1 MQDEDQPMKLEDV
14 DPRWK
19 KRFTDEELIKLLKKM
34 ERKRSNAK
42 RRSLSFTLGINDWL
56 MLGEKLLVKG
66 KQYCDY
72 TGLPLSN
79 KTTEF
84 GGDNPWFPTV
94 ERIDDKV
101 GYCSGNLC
109 VCCERANALKDS
121 LCDKGVPSH
130 LISKDDR
137 KVVQALMRNFSEARM
152 EELKQAYV
160 FSEEKAFGKA
170 MPCKEKAIPVAV
182 KDDDAPEAEEKP
194 SAKLVDSIKQAK
206 TIEEYREVQNKSI
219 DAMNKASE
227 EGSTTTVPSVEP
239 SPATITASVVL
250 EEKAKVFCALPEDV
264 NIAEVYAGYARAFA
278 NLGVNVSITYAQFKA
293 KYARKYCA
301 LTGEPLPEG
310 RKPVLLV
317 DHDKGFSAQN
327 MLIVHPRIEA
337 AVTKLMVDLHM
348 DLRQIAQMF
357 KPLAK

>member
-1 MQDEDQPMKLEDV
+1 MRPEDV
-14 DPRWK
+14 DKRWYD
-19 KRFTDEELIKLLKKM
+19 RFTPEEIVKLLKKM
-34 ERKRSNAK
+34 ERKRQNAK
-42 RRSLSFTLGINDWL
+42 RRGIEFTLTVDDWL

-66 KQYCDY
+66 RQYCDY

-109 VCCERANALKDS
+109 ICCERANLFKDS
-121 LCDKGVPSH
+121 LADKAVPQH
-130 LISKDDR
+130 IISKDDR

-170 MPCKEKAIPVAV
+170 MPCKVEAV
-182 KDDDAPEAEEKP
+182 PEPEEKP
-194 SAKLVDSIKQAK
+194 SAKLIDNLKQAK
-206 TIEEYREVQNKSI
+206 TIEEYREIKNKSI
-219 DAMNKASE
+219 EAMNKAIE
-227 EGSTTTVPSVEP
+227 EGKTTTVPSVEP
-239 SPATITASVVL
+239 YPAAITASVVL
-250 EEKAKVFCALPEDV
+250 EEKAKAFCALPEDV

-317 DHDKGFSAQN
+317 DHNKGFSAQN

>member
-1 MQDEDQPMKLEDV
+1 MRPEDV
-14 DPRWK
+14 DKRWYD
-19 KRFTDEELIKLLKKM
+19 RFTPEEIVKLLKKM
-34 ERKRSNAK
+34 ERKRQNAK
-42 RRSLSFTLGINDWL
+42 RRGIEFTLTVNDWL

-66 KQYCDY
+66 RQYCDY

-109 VCCERANALKDS
+109 ICCERANLFKDS
-121 LCDKGVPSH
+121 LADKAVPQH
-130 LISKDDR
+130 IISKDDR

-170 MPCKEKAIPVAV
+170 MPCKAEAV
-182 KDDDAPEAEEKP
+182 PQPEEKP
-194 SAKLVDSIKQAK
+194 SAKLIDNLKQAK
-206 TIEEYREVQNKSI
+206 TVEEYREIQNKSI
-219 DAMNKASE
+219 EAMNKAIE
-227 EGSTTTVPSVEP
+227 EGKTTTVPSVEP
-239 SPATITASVVL
+239 SPTAITASVVL

-301 LTGEPLPEG
+301 LTGEPIPEG

>member
-1 MQDEDQPMKLEDV
+1 MKIEDIDS
-14 DPRWK
+14 RWF
-19 KRFTDEELIKLLKKM
+19 KRFTKEEVEKLLRKFDRKKA
-34 ERKRSNAK
+34 NAK
-42 RRSLSFTLGINDWL
+42 RRGIEFTLTVNDWL

-66 KQYCDY
+66 RQYCDY

-109 VCCERANALKDS
+109 ICCERANLFKDS
-121 LCDKGVPSH
+121 LADKAVPQH
-130 LISKDDR
+130 IISKDDR

-170 MPCKEKAIPVAV
+170 MPCKAEAV
-182 KDDDAPEAEEKP
+182 PEPEEKP
-194 SAKLVDSIKQAK
+194 SAKLVDDLKQAK
-206 TIEEYREVQNKSI
+206 TIEEYREIQNKSI
-219 DAMNKASE
+219 EAMNKAIE
-227 EGSTTTVPSVEP
+227 EGKTTTVPSVEP
-239 SPATITASVVL
+239 SPTAITASVVL

-264 NIAEVYAGYARAFA
+264 NIAEIYAGYARAFA

>member
-1 MQDEDQPMKLEDV
+1 MRIEDV

-19 KRFTDEELIKLLKKM
+19 ERFTEEEIVKLLKKM
-34 ERKRSNAK
+34 ERKRQNAK
-42 RRSLSFTLGINDWL
+42 RRGIEFTLNVNDWL

-66 KQYCDY
+66 RQYCDY

-109 VCCERANALKDS
+109 ICCERANLFKDS
-121 LCDKGVPSH
+121 LADKAVPQH
-130 LISKDDR
+130 IISKDDR

-170 MPCKEKAIPVAV
+170 MPCKEKAVPVAV
-182 KDDDAPEAEEKP
+182 KDEAALEAKPAVAEKVADAPQVEEDSKQAGPEKAITAAVVIEEK
-194 SAKLVDSIKQAK
+194 
-206 TIEEYREVQNKSI
+206 E
-219 DAMNKASE
+219 
-227 EGSTTTVPSVEP
+227 
-239 SPATITASVVL
+239 
-250 EEKAKVFCALPEDV
+250 KVFCALPEDV

>member
-1 MQDEDQPMKLEDV
+1 MRPEDV
-14 DPRWK
+14 DKRWYD
-19 KRFTDEELIKLLKKM
+19 RFTPEEIVKLLKKM
-34 ERKRSNAK
+34 ERKRQNAK
-42 RRSLSFTLGINDWL
+42 RRGIEFTLTVNDWL

-66 KQYCDY
+66 RQYCDY

-109 VCCERANALKDS
+109 VCCERANLFKDS
-121 LCDKGVPSH
+121 LADKAVPQH
-130 LISKDDR
+130 IISKDDR

-170 MPCKEKAIPVAV
+170 MPCKAKAV
-182 KDDDAPEAEEKP
+182 PEPEEKP
-194 SAKLVDSIKQAK
+194 SAKLIDNLKQAK
-206 TIEEYREVQNKSI
+206 TIEECREIQNKSI
-219 DAMNKASE
+219 EAMNKAIE
-227 EGSTTTVPSVEP
+227 EGKTTTVPSVEP
-239 SPATITASVVL
+239 SPTAITASVVL

>member
-1 MQDEDQPMKLEDV
+1 MRIEDV

-19 KRFTDEELIKLLKKM
+19 ERFTEEEIVKLLKKM
-34 ERKRSNAK
+34 ERKRQNAK
-42 RRSLSFTLGINDWL
+42 RRGIEFTLTVNDWL

-66 KQYCDY
+66 RQYCDY

-109 VCCERANALKDS
+109 ICCERANLFKDS
-121 LCDKGVPSH
+121 LADKAVPQH
-130 LISKDDR
+130 IISKDDR

-152 EELKQAYV
+152 EELKHAYV

-170 MPCKEKAIPVAV
+170 MPCKEKAVPVAV
-182 KDDDAPEAEEKP
+182 KDEAAPEAKPAECAEKVADAPQVEAEDSKQAGPEKAITAAVVIEEK
-194 SAKLVDSIKQAK
+194 
-206 TIEEYREVQNKSI
+206 E
-219 DAMNKASE
+219 
-227 EGSTTTVPSVEP
+227 
-239 SPATITASVVL
+239 
-250 EEKAKVFCALPEDV
+250 KVFCALPEDV

>member
-1 MQDEDQPMKLEDV
+1 MKLEDV
-14 DPRWK
+14 DPRWR

-34 ERKRSNAK
+34 ERKRQNA
-42 RRSLSFTLGINDWL
+42 RRRNIEFTLTVNDWL

-66 KQYCDY
+66 KQCCDY

-94 ERIDDKV
+94 ERINDKV

-170 MPCKEKAIPVAV
+170 MPCKAKAV
-182 KDDDAPEAEEKP
+182 PEPEEKP
-194 SAKLVDSIKQAK
+194 SAKLIDNLKQAK
-206 TIEEYREVQNKSI
+206 TVEEYREIQNKSI
-219 DAMNKASE
+219 EAMNKAIE
-227 EGSTTTVPSVEP
+227 EGKTTTVPSVEP
-239 SPATITASVVL
+239 SPTAVTASVVL

>member
-1 MQDEDQPMKLEDV
+1 MRIEDV

-19 KRFTDEELIKLLKKM
+19 ERFTEEEIVKLLKKM
-34 ERKRSNAK
+34 ERKRQNAK
-42 RRSLSFTLGINDWL
+42 RRGIEFTLNVNDWL

-66 KQYCDY
+66 RQYCDY

-109 VCCERANALKDS
+109 ICCERANLFKDS
-121 LCDKGVPSH
+121 LADKAVPQH
-130 LISKDDR
+130 IISKDDR

-170 MPCKEKAIPVAV
+170 MPCKDKTTPVAVEDDAAPEVKPVECAEKVADDPRVEAENSKEAEPEKAITAAV
-182 KDDDAPEAEEKP
+182 
-194 SAKLVDSIKQAK
+194 VI
-206 TIEEYREVQNKSI
+206 
-219 DAMNKASE
+219 
-227 EGSTTTVPSVEP
+227 
-239 SPATITASVVL
+239 

-264 NIAEVYAGYARAFA
+264 NIAEIYAGYARAFA

>member
-1 MQDEDQPMKLEDV
+1 MRPEDV
-14 DPRWK
+14 DKRWYD
-19 KRFTDEELIKLLKKM
+19 RFTPEEIVKLLKKM
-34 ERKRSNAK
+34 ERKRQNAK
-42 RRSLSFTLGINDWL
+42 RRGIEFTLTVNDWL

-66 KQYCDY
+66 RQYCDY

-109 VCCERANALKDS
+109 ICCERANLFKDS
-121 LCDKGVPSH
+121 LADKAVPQH
-130 LISKDDR
+130 IISKDDR

-170 MPCKEKAIPVAV
+170 MPCKAEAV
-182 KDDDAPEAEEKP
+182 PEPEEKP
-194 SAKLVDSIKQAK
+194 SAKLIDNLKQAK
-206 TIEEYREVQNKSI
+206 TVEEYREIQNKSI
-219 DAMNKASE
+219 EAMNKAIE
-227 EGSTTTVPSVEP
+227 EGKTTTVPSVEP
-239 SPATITASVVL
+239 SPTAITASVVL
-250 EEKAKVFCALPEDV
+250 EEKAKIFCALPEDV

-327 MLIVHPRIEA
+327 MLIVHPRIES

>member
-1 MQDEDQPMKLEDV
+1 MRPEDV
-14 DPRWK
+14 DKRWYD
-19 KRFTDEELIKLLKKM
+19 RFTPEEIVKLLKKM
-34 ERKRSNAK
+34 ERKRQNAK
-42 RRSLSFTLGINDWL
+42 RRGIEFTLTVNDWL

-66 KQYCDY
+66 RQYCDY

-109 VCCERANALKDS
+109 ICCERANLFKDS
-121 LCDKGVPSH
+121 LADKAVPQH
-130 LISKDDR
+130 IISKDDR

-170 MPCKEKAIPVAV
+170 MPCKAEAV
-182 KDDDAPEAEEKP
+182 PQPEEKP
-194 SAKLVDSIKQAK
+194 SAKLIDNLKQAK
-206 TIEEYREVQNKSI
+206 TVEEYREIQNKSI
-219 DAMNKASE
+219 EAMNKAIE
-227 EGSTTTVPSVEP
+227 EGKTTTVPSVKP
-239 SPATITASVVL
+239 SPTAITASVVL

>member
-1 MQDEDQPMKLEDV
+1 MRIEDV

-19 KRFTDEELIKLLKKM
+19 ERFTEEEIVKLLKKM
-34 ERKRSNAK
+34 ERKRQNAK
-42 RRSLSFTLGINDWL
+42 RRGIEFTLTVNDWL

-109 VCCERANALKDS
+109 ICCERANLFKDS
-121 LCDKGVPSH
+121 LADKAVPQH
-130 LISKDDR
+130 IISKDDR

-170 MPCKEKAIPVAV
+170 MPCKAKVAPVVAENNAV
-182 KDDDAPEAEEKP
+182 PEEKP
-194 SAKLVDSIKQAK
+194 AEQTEVVVAPQA
-206 TIEEYREVQNKSI
+206 ENNQPEPESG
-219 DAMNKASE
+219 KA
-227 EGSTTTVPSVEP
+227 V
-239 SPATITASVVL
+239 TAAVVL

-264 NIAEVYAGYARAFA
+264 NIAEIYAGYARAFA

>member
-1 MQDEDQPMKLEDV
+1 MRLEDV

-19 KRFTDEELIKLLKKM
+19 ERFTEEEIVKLLKKM
-34 ERKRSNAK
+34 ERKRQNAK
-42 RRSLSFTLGINDWL
+42 RRGIEFTLTVNDWL

-66 KQYCDY
+66 RQYCDY

-109 VCCERANALKDS
+109 ICCERANLFKDS
-121 LCDKGVPSH
+121 LADKAVPQH
-130 LISKDDR
+130 IISKDDR

-152 EELKQAYV
+152 EELKHAYV

-170 MPCKEKAIPVAV
+170 MPCKEKATPVAM
-182 KDDDAPEAEEKP
+182 KDDAAPEAKPAECAEKV
-194 SAKLVDSIKQAK
+194 A
-206 TIEEYREVQNKSI
+206 
-219 DAMNKASE
+219 DAPQVEAENSKEAEPEKA
-227 EGSTTTVPSVEP
+227 
-239 SPATITASVVL
+239 ITAAVVI

-264 NIAEVYAGYARAFA
+264 NIAEIYAGYARAFA

-317 DHDKGFSAQN
+317 DHDKGFSSQN

>member
-1 MQDEDQPMKLEDV
+1 MKIEDIDS
-14 DPRWK
+14 RWFE
-19 KRFTDEELIKLLKKM
+19 RFTKEEVEKLLRKFDRKKA
-34 ERKRSNAK
+34 NA
-42 RRSLSFTLGINDWL
+42 RRRGIEFTLTVNDWL

-66 KQYCDY
+66 RQYCDY

-109 VCCERANALKDS
+109 ICCERANLFKDS
-121 LCDKGVPSH
+121 LADKAVPQH
-130 LISKDDR
+130 IISKDDR

-170 MPCKEKAIPVAV
+170 MPCNAKAV
-182 KDDDAPEAEEKP
+182 PEHEEKP
-194 SAKLVDSIKQAK
+194 SAKLIDNLKQAK
-206 TIEEYREVQNKSI
+206 TVEEYREIQNKSI
-219 DAMNKASE
+219 EAMNKAIE
-227 EGSTTTVPSVEP
+227 EGKTTTVPSVEP
-239 SPATITASVVL
+239 SPTAITASVVL

>member
-1 MQDEDQPMKLEDV
+1 MKPEDV
-14 DPRWK
+14 DKRWYD
-19 KRFTDEELIKLLKKM
+19 RFTPEEIVKLLKKM
-34 ERKRSNAK
+34 ERKRQNAK
-42 RRSLSFTLGINDWL
+42 RRGIEFTLTVNDWL

-66 KQYCDY
+66 RQYCDY

-109 VCCERANALKDS
+109 ICCERANLFKDS
-121 LCDKGVPSH
+121 LADKAVPQH
-130 LISKDDR
+130 IISKDDR

-170 MPCKEKAIPVAV
+170 MPCKAEAV
-182 KDDDAPEAEEKP
+182 PEPEEKP
-194 SAKLVDSIKQAK
+194 SAKLIDSIKQAK

-219 DAMNKASE
+219 EAMNKAIE
-227 EGSTTTVPSVEP
+227 EGKTTTVPSVEP
-239 SPATITASVVL
+239 SPMAITASVVL

-327 MLIVHPRIEA
+327 ILIVHPRIEA

>member
-1 MQDEDQPMKLEDV
+1 MKLEDV

-170 MPCKEKAIPVAV
+170 MPCKAEAV
-182 KDDDAPEAEEKP
+182 PEPEEKP
-194 SAKLVDSIKQAK
+194 SAKLIDNLKQAK
-206 TIEEYREVQNKSI
+206 TIEEYREVQNKAI
-219 DAMNKASE
+219 EAMNKAID
-227 EGSTTTVPSVEP
+227 EGNTTVVPSVEP

-264 NIAEVYAGYARAFA
+264 NIAEIYAGYARAFA

-317 DHDKGFSAQN
+317 EHDKGFSAQN

>member
-1 MQDEDQPMKLEDV
+1 MRPEDV
-14 DPRWK
+14 DKRWYD
-19 KRFTDEELIKLLKKM
+19 RFTPEEIVKLLKKM
-34 ERKRSNAK
+34 ERKRQNAK
-42 RRSLSFTLGINDWL
+42 RRGIEFTLTVNDWL

-66 KQYCDY
+66 RQYCDY

-109 VCCERANALKDS
+109 ICCERANLFKDS
-121 LCDKGVPSH
+121 LADKAVPQH
-130 LISKDDR
+130 IISKDDR

-170 MPCKEKAIPVAV
+170 MPCKAEAV
-182 KDDDAPEAEEKP
+182 PNPEEKP
-194 SAKLVDSIKQAK
+194 SAKLIDNLKQAK
-206 TIEEYREVQNKSI
+206 TVEEYCEIQNKSI
-219 DAMNKASE
+219 EAMNKAIE
-227 EGSTTTVPSVEP
+227 EGKTTTVPSVEP
-239 SPATITASVVL
+239 SPTAITASVVL

>member
-1 MQDEDQPMKLEDV
+1 MRPEDV
-14 DPRWK
+14 DKRWYD
-19 KRFTDEELIKLLKKM
+19 RFTPEEIVKLLKKM
-34 ERKRSNAK
+34 ERKRQNAK
-42 RRSLSFTLGINDWL
+42 RRGIEFTLTVNDWL

-66 KQYCDY
+66 RQYCDY

-109 VCCERANALKDS
+109 ICCERANLFKDS
-121 LCDKGVPSH
+121 LADKAVPQH
-130 LISKDDR
+130 IISKDDR

-170 MPCKEKAIPVAV
+170 MPCKAEAV
-182 KDDDAPEAEEKP
+182 PQPEEKP
-194 SAKLVDSIKQAK
+194 SAKLIDNLKQAK
-206 TIEEYREVQNKSI
+206 TVEEYREIQNKSI
-219 DAMNKASE
+219 EAMNKAIE
-227 EGSTTTVPSVEP
+227 EGKTTTVPSVEP
-239 SPATITASVVL
+239 SPTAITASVVL

>member
-1 MQDEDQPMKLEDV
+1 MKPEDV
-14 DPRWK
+14 DKRWYD
-19 KRFTDEELIKLLKKM
+19 RFTPEEIIKLLKKM
-34 ERKRSNAK
+34 ERKRQNAK
-42 RRSLSFTLGINDWL
+42 RRGIEFTLTVNDWL

-66 KQYCDY
+66 RQYCDY

-109 VCCERANALKDS
+109 ICCERANLFKDS
-121 LCDKGVPSH
+121 LADKAVPQH
-130 LISKDDR
+130 IISKDDR
-137 KVVQALMRNFSEARM
+137 RVVQALMRNFSEARM

-170 MPCKEKAIPVAV
+170 MPCKAEAV
-182 KDDDAPEAEEKP
+182 PEPEEKP
-194 SAKLVDSIKQAK
+194 SAKLVDDLKQAK
-206 TIEEYREVQNKSI
+206 TIEEYREIQNKSI
-219 DAMNKASE
+219 EAMNKAIE
-227 EGSTTTVPSVEP
+227 EGKTTTVPSVEP
-239 SPATITASVVL
+239 SPMAITASVVL

-327 MLIVHPRIEA
+327 ILIVHPRIEA

>member
-1 MQDEDQPMKLEDV
+1 MKLEDV
-14 DPRWK
+14 DPRWR

-42 RRSLSFTLGINDWL
+42 RRSLSFTLDVNDWL

-170 MPCKEKAIPVAV
+170 MPCKEKAVPVAV
-182 KDDDAPEAEEKP
+182 KDEAAPGAKPAECAEKVVDDPQVEAENSKEAEPEK
-194 SAKLVDSIKQAK
+194 A
-206 TIEEYREVQNKSI
+206 
-219 DAMNKASE
+219 
-227 EGSTTTVPSVEP
+227 
-239 SPATITASVVL
+239 ITAAVVI

-264 NIAEVYAGYARAFA
+264 NIAEIYVGYARAFA

>member
-1 MQDEDQPMKLEDV
+1 MKLEDV

-42 RRSLSFTLGINDWL
+42 RRSLSFTLDVNDWL

-170 MPCKEKAIPVAV
+170 MPCKEKAIPVA
-182 KDDDAPEAEEKP
+182 DGAALEAEEKP
-194 SAKLVDSIKQAK
+194 SAKLIESIKQAK
-206 TIEEYREVQNKSI
+206 TIEEYREVKNKSI
-219 DAMNKASE
+219 EAMNKAIE
-227 EGSTTTVPSVEP
+227 EGKTTTVPSVEP

>member
-1 MQDEDQPMKLEDV
+1 MRPEDV
-14 DPRWK
+14 DKRWYD
-19 KRFTDEELIKLLKKM
+19 RFTPEEIVKLLKKM
-34 ERKRSNAK
+34 ERKRQNAK
-42 RRSLSFTLGINDWL
+42 RRGIEFTLTVNDWL

-109 VCCERANALKDS
+109 ICCERANLFKDS
-121 LCDKGVPSH
+121 LADKAVPQH
-130 LISKDDR
+130 IISKDDR

-170 MPCKEKAIPVAV
+170 MPCKAEAV
-182 KDDDAPEAEEKP
+182 PEPEEKP
-194 SAKLVDSIKQAK
+194 SAKLIDNLKQAK
-206 TIEEYREVQNKSI
+206 TVEEYREIQNKSI
-219 DAMNKASE
+219 EAMNKAIE
-227 EGSTTTVPSVEP
+227 EGKTTTVPSVEP
-239 SPATITASVVL
+239 SPTAITASVVL

-278 NLGVNVSITYAQFKA
+278 NLDVNVSITYAQFKA

>member
-1 MQDEDQPMKLEDV
+1 MRPEDV
-14 DPRWK
+14 DKRWYD
-19 KRFTDEELIKLLKKM
+19 RFTPEEIVKLLKKM
-34 ERKRSNAK
+34 ERKRQNAK
-42 RRSLSFTLGINDWL
+42 RRGIEFTLTVNDWL

-66 KQYCDY
+66 RQYCDY

-109 VCCERANALKDS
+109 ICCERANLFKDS
-121 LCDKGVPSH
+121 LADKAVPQH
-130 LISKDDR
+130 IISKDDR

-170 MPCKEKAIPVAV
+170 MPCKAKTV
-182 KDDDAPEAEEKP
+182 PEPEEKP
-194 SAKLVDSIKQAK
+194 SAKLIDNLKQAK
-206 TIEEYREVQNKSI
+206 TVEEYREIQNKSI
-219 DAMNKASE
+219 EAMNKAIE
-227 EGSTTTVPSVEP
+227 EGKTTTVPSVEP
-239 SPATITASVVL
+239 SPTAITASVVL

-317 DHDKGFSAQN
+317 DHNKGFSAQN

>member
-1 MQDEDQPMKLEDV
+1 MRLEDV

-19 KRFTDEELIKLLKKM
+19 ERFTEEEIVKLLKKM
-34 ERKRSNAK
+34 ERKRQNAK
-42 RRSLSFTLGINDWL
+42 RRGIEFTLTVNDWL

-66 KQYCDY
+66 RQYCDY

-109 VCCERANALKDS
+109 ICCERANLFKDS
-121 LCDKGVPSH
+121 LADKAVPQH
-130 LISKDDR
+130 IISKDDR

-170 MPCKEKAIPVAV
+170 MPCKAKAVPVAV
-182 KDDDAPEAEEKP
+182 KDEAVMEAKPAECAEKVANAPQVEAE
-194 SAKLVDSIKQAK
+194 DNKQ
-206 TIEEYREVQNKSI
+206 
-219 DAMNKASE
+219 
-227 EGSTTTVPSVEP
+227 VEP
-239 SPATITASVVL
+239 EKTITAAVVI
-250 EEKAKVFCALPEDV
+250 EEKEKVFCALPEDV

>member
-1 MQDEDQPMKLEDV
+1 MRLEDV

-19 KRFTDEELIKLLKKM
+19 ERFTEEEIVKLLKKM
-34 ERKRSNAK
+34 ERKRQNAK
-42 RRSLSFTLGINDWL
+42 RRGIEFTLTVNDWL

-66 KQYCDY
+66 RQYCDY

-109 VCCERANALKDS
+109 ICCERANLFKDS
-121 LCDKGVPSH
+121 LADKAVPQH
-130 LISKDDR
+130 IISKDDR

-170 MPCKEKAIPVAV
+170 MPCKAKVTPVVAENDAAPEEKPEEQADVADTPQVNQPEPEPEKAIT
-182 KDDDAPEAEEKP
+182 
-194 SAKLVDSIKQAK
+194 SA
-206 TIEEYREVQNKSI
+206 
-219 DAMNKASE
+219 
-227 EGSTTTVPSVEP
+227 
-239 SPATITASVVL
+239 VVL

-264 NIAEVYAGYARAFA
+264 NIAEIYAGYARAFA

>member
-1 MQDEDQPMKLEDV
+1 MKLEDV

-170 MPCKEKAIPVAV
+170 MPCKEKAV
-182 KDDDAPEAEEKP
+182 PEHEEKP

-219 DAMNKASE
+219 EAMNKAIE
-227 EGSTTTVPSVEP
+227 EGNTTVVPSVEP

>member
-1 MQDEDQPMKLEDV
+1 MIMKVEDIDK
-14 DPRWK
+14 RWFE
-19 KRFTDEELIKLLKKM
+19 RFTKEEVEKLLRKFDRKKA
-34 ERKRSNAK
+34 NA
-42 RRSLSFTLGINDWL
+42 RRRGIEFTLTVNDWL

-109 VCCERANALKDS
+109 ICCERANLFKDS
-121 LCDKGVPSH
+121 LADKAVPQH
-130 LISKDDR
+130 IISKDDR

-152 EELKQAYV
+152 EELKHAYV

-170 MPCKEKAIPVAV
+170 MPCKEEVTPVAPENDAAPAEKPV
-182 KDDDAPEAEEKP
+182 EQADAPQVEIKDNNQPEPEK
-194 SAKLVDSIKQAK
+194 AV
-206 TIEEYREVQNKSI
+206 
-219 DAMNKASE
+219 
-227 EGSTTTVPSVEP
+227 
-239 SPATITASVVL
+239 TASVVL

>member
-1 MQDEDQPMKLEDV
+1 MRLEDV

-19 KRFTDEELIKLLKKM
+19 ERFTEEEIVKLLKKM
-34 ERKRSNAK
+34 ERKRQNAK
-42 RRSLSFTLGINDWL
+42 RRGIEFTLTVNDWL

-66 KQYCDY
+66 RQYCDY

-109 VCCERANALKDS
+109 ICCERANLFKDS
-121 LCDKGVPSH
+121 LADKAVPQH
-130 LISKDDR
+130 IISKDDR

-170 MPCKEKAIPVAV
+170 MPCKAKAV
-182 KDDDAPEAEEKP
+182 PEPEEKP
-194 SAKLVDSIKQAK
+194 SAKLIDNLKQVK
-206 TIEEYREVQNKSI
+206 TVEEYREIQNKSI
-219 DAMNKASE
+219 EAMNKAIE
-227 EGSTTTVPSVEP
+227 EGKTTTVPSVEP
-239 SPATITASVVL
+239 SPTAITASVVL

>member
-1 MQDEDQPMKLEDV
+1 MRLEDV

-19 KRFTDEELIKLLKKM
+19 ERFTEEEIVKLLKKM
-34 ERKRSNAK
+34 ERKRQNAK
-42 RRSLSFTLGINDWL
+42 RRGIEFTLTVNDWL

-66 KQYCDY
+66 RQYCDY

-109 VCCERANALKDS
+109 ICCERANLFKDS
-121 LCDKGVPSH
+121 LADKAVPQH
-130 LISKDDR
+130 IISKDDR

-170 MPCKEKAIPVAV
+170 MPCKAKAVSAAVKDEVVMEVKPAECAEKVADDPQVEEDSKHAEPEKAITAAV
-182 KDDDAPEAEEKP
+182 
-194 SAKLVDSIKQAK
+194 VI
-206 TIEEYREVQNKSI
+206 
-219 DAMNKASE
+219 
-227 EGSTTTVPSVEP
+227 
-239 SPATITASVVL
+239 

-264 NIAEVYAGYARAFA
+264 NIAEIYAGYARAFA

>member
-1 MQDEDQPMKLEDV
+1 MRPEDV
-14 DPRWK
+14 DKRWYD
-19 KRFTDEELIKLLKKM
+19 RFTPEEIVKLLKKM
-34 ERKRSNAK
+34 ERKRQNAK
-42 RRSLSFTLGINDWL
+42 RRGIEFTLTVNDWL

-66 KQYCDY
+66 RQYCDY

-109 VCCERANALKDS
+109 ICCERANLFKDS
-121 LCDKGVPSH
+121 LADKAVPQH
-130 LISKDDR
+130 IISKDDR

-170 MPCKEKAIPVAV
+170 MPCKAEAV
-182 KDDDAPEAEEKP
+182 PQPEEKP
-194 SAKLVDSIKQAK
+194 SAKLIDNLKQAK
-206 TIEEYREVQNKSI
+206 TVEEYREIQNKSI
-219 DAMNKASE
+219 EAMNKAIE
-227 EGSTTTVPSVEP
+227 EGKTTTVPSVEP
-239 SPATITASVVL
+239 SPTAITASVVL

-278 NLGVNVSITYAQFKA
+278 NLGVNVSITYAQLKD

>member
-1 MQDEDQPMKLEDV
+1 MRPEDV
-14 DPRWK
+14 DKRWYD
-19 KRFTDEELIKLLKKM
+19 RFTPEEIVKLLKKM
-34 ERKRSNAK
+34 ERKRQNAK
-42 RRSLSFTLGINDWL
+42 RRGIEFTLTVNDWL

-109 VCCERANALKDS
+109 ICCERANLFKDS
-121 LCDKGVPSH
+121 LADKAVPQH
-130 LISKDDR
+130 IISKDDR

-170 MPCKEKAIPVAV
+170 MPCKAEAV
-182 KDDDAPEAEEKP
+182 PEPEEKP
-194 SAKLVDSIKQAK
+194 SAKLIDNLKQAK
-206 TIEEYREVQNKSI
+206 TVEEYREIQNKSI
-219 DAMNKASE
+219 EAMNKAIE
-227 EGSTTTVPSVEP
+227 EGKTTTVPSVEP
-239 SPATITASVVL
+239 SPTAITASVVL

>member
-1 MQDEDQPMKLEDV
+1 MRLEDV

-19 KRFTDEELIKLLKKM
+19 ERFTEEEIVKLLKKM
-34 ERKRSNAK
+34 ERKRQNAK
-42 RRSLSFTLGINDWL
+42 RRGIEFTLTVNDWL

-66 KQYCDY
+66 RQYCDY

-109 VCCERANALKDS
+109 ICCERANLFKDS
-121 LCDKGVPSH
+121 LADKAVPQH
-130 LISKDDR
+130 IISKDDR

-170 MPCKEKAIPVAV
+170 MPCKEKAAPAAMKDEAALEAKPAELVEKVA
-182 KDDDAPEAEEKP
+182 DAPQVEE
-194 SAKLVDSIKQAK
+194 DSKQA
-206 TIEEYREVQNKSI
+206 EPE
-219 DAMNKASE
+219 KA
-227 EGSTTTVPSVEP
+227 
-239 SPATITASVVL
+239 ITAAVVI

-264 NIAEVYAGYARAFA
+264 NIAEIYAGYARAFA

>member
-1 MQDEDQPMKLEDV
+1 MRLEDV

-19 KRFTDEELIKLLKKM
+19 KRFTDEELIKLIKKM

-170 MPCKEKAIPVAV
+170 MPCKEKAAPVAV
-182 KDDDAPEAEEKP
+182 KDDAAPEAKPAECAEKVADDP
-194 SAKLVDSIKQAK
+194 QVEAENSKEA
-206 TIEEYREVQNKSI
+206 EPE
-219 DAMNKASE
+219 KA
-227 EGSTTTVPSVEP
+227 
-239 SPATITASVVL
+239 ITAAVVI

-317 DHDKGFSAQN
+317 DHNKGFSAQN

>member
-1 MQDEDQPMKLEDV
+1 MRPEDV
-14 DPRWK
+14 DKRWYD
-19 KRFTDEELIKLLKKM
+19 RFTPEEIVKLLKKM
-34 ERKRSNAK
+34 ERKRQNAK
-42 RRSLSFTLGINDWL
+42 RRGIEFTLTVNDWL

-66 KQYCDY
+66 RQYCDY

-109 VCCERANALKDS
+109 ICCERANLFKDS
-121 LCDKGVPSH
+121 LADKAVPQH
-130 LISKDDR
+130 IISKDDR

-170 MPCKEKAIPVAV
+170 MPCKAEVAPV
-182 KDDDAPEAEEKP
+182 APEAEPAECVEEVVAPQVEAEEQPQATPEK
-194 SAKLVDSIKQAK
+194 
-206 TIEEYREVQNKSI
+206 
-219 DAMNKASE
+219 
-227 EGSTTTVPSVEP
+227 
-239 SPATITASVVL
+239 TITAAVVI

>member
-1 MQDEDQPMKLEDV
+1 MRIEDV

-19 KRFTDEELIKLLKKM
+19 ERFTEEEIVKLLKKM
-34 ERKRSNAK
+34 ERKRQNAK
-42 RRSLSFTLGINDWL
+42 RRGIEFTLNVNDWL

-66 KQYCDY
+66 RQYCDY

-109 VCCERANALKDS
+109 ICCERANLFKDS
-121 LCDKGVPSH
+121 LADKAVPQH
-130 LISKDDR
+130 IISKDDR

-152 EELKQAYV
+152 EELKHAYV

-170 MPCKEKAIPVAV
+170 MPCKEKAAPVAV
-182 KDDDAPEAEEKP
+182 KDDAAPETKPAECAEKVEDT
-194 SAKLVDSIKQAK
+194 SLVEAEDSKQTAP
-206 TIEEYREVQNKSI
+206 E
-219 DAMNKASE
+219 KA
-227 EGSTTTVPSVEP
+227 
-239 SPATITASVVL
+239 ITAAVVI

>member
-1 MQDEDQPMKLEDV
+1 MRIEDV

-19 KRFTDEELIKLLKKM
+19 ERFTEEEIVKLLKKM
-34 ERKRSNAK
+34 ERKRQNAK
-42 RRSLSFTLGINDWL
+42 RRGIEFTLTVNDWL

-66 KQYCDY
+66 RQYCDY

-109 VCCERANALKDS
+109 ICCERANLFKDS
-121 LCDKGVPSH
+121 LADKAVPQH
-130 LISKDDR
+130 IISKDDR

-170 MPCKEKAIPVAV
+170 MPCKEKATPVAV
-182 KDDDAPEAEEKP
+182 KDEAPEAKPAECAKKVADAPQVEAEE
-194 SAKLVDSIKQAK
+194 SKQ
-206 TIEEYREVQNKSI
+206 TEPE
-219 DAMNKASE
+219 KA
-227 EGSTTTVPSVEP
+227 
-239 SPATITASVVL
+239 ITAAVVI

-264 NIAEVYAGYARAFA
+264 NIAEIYAGYARAFA

>member
-1 MQDEDQPMKLEDV
+1 MKLEDV

-170 MPCKEKAIPVAV
+170 MPCKEKAV
-182 KDDDAPEAEEKP
+182 PEHEEKP
-194 SAKLVDSIKQAK
+194 SAKLVDSIKQTK
-206 TIEEYREVQNKSI
+206 TIEEYREVQNKAI
-219 DAMNKASE
+219 EAMNKAID
-227 EGSTTTVPSVEP
+227 EGNTTVVPSVEP

-264 NIAEVYAGYARAFA
+264 NIAEIYAGYARAFA

-317 DHDKGFSAQN
+317 EHDKGFSAQN

>member
-1 MQDEDQPMKLEDV
+1 MRPEDV
-14 DPRWK
+14 DKRWYD
-19 KRFTDEELIKLLKKM
+19 RFTPEEIVKLLKKM
-34 ERKRSNAK
+34 ERKRQNAK
-42 RRSLSFTLGINDWL
+42 RRGIEFTLTVNDWL

-66 KQYCDY
+66 RQYCDY

-109 VCCERANALKDS
+109 ICCERANLFKDS
-121 LCDKGVPSH
+121 LADKAVPQH
-130 LISKDDR
+130 IISKDDR

-170 MPCKEKAIPVAV
+170 MPCKAKAV
-182 KDDDAPEAEEKP
+182 PEPEEKP
-194 SAKLVDSIKQAK
+194 SAKLIDNPKQAK
-206 TIEEYREVQNKSI
+206 TVEEYREIQNKSI
-219 DAMNKASE
+219 EAMNKAIE
-227 EGSTTTVPSVEP
+227 EGKTTTVPSVEP
-239 SPATITASVVL
+239 SPTAITASVVL

>member
-1 MQDEDQPMKLEDV
+1 MKLEDV

-170 MPCKEKAIPVAV
+170 MPCKEKA
-182 KDDDAPEAEEKP
+182 APEAEEKP
-194 SAKLVDSIKQAK
+194 SAKLIESIKQAK
-206 TIEEYREVQNKSI
+206 TIEEYREVQNKAI
-219 DAMNKASE
+219 DAMNKAIE
-227 EGSTTTVPSVEP
+227 EGNTTVVPSVEP

>member
-1 MQDEDQPMKLEDV
+1 MKLEDV

-170 MPCKEKAIPVAV
+170 MPCKEKAAPVAV
-182 KDDDAPEAEEKP
+182 KDDAAPEAKPVECAEKVADAP
-194 SAKLVDSIKQAK
+194 HVEA
-206 TIEEYREVQNKSI
+206 ENNK
-219 DAMNKASE
+219 K
-227 EGSTTTVPSVEP
+227 VEP
-239 SPATITASVVL
+239 EKAITAAVVI

-264 NIAEVYAGYARAFA
+264 NIAEIYAGYARAFA

>member
-1 MQDEDQPMKLEDV
+1 MRLEDV

-19 KRFTDEELIKLLKKM
+19 ERFTEEEIVKLLKKM
-34 ERKRSNAK
+34 ERKRQNAK
-42 RRSLSFTLGINDWL
+42 RRGIEFTLTVNDWL

-66 KQYCDY
+66 RQYCDY

-109 VCCERANALKDS
+109 ICCERANLFKDS
-121 LCDKGVPSH
+121 LADKAVPQH
-130 LISKDDR
+130 IISKDDR

-170 MPCKEKAIPVAV
+170 MPCNAKAV
-182 KDDDAPEAEEKP
+182 PEHEEKP
-194 SAKLVDSIKQAK
+194 SAKLIDNLKDAY
-206 TIEEYREVQNKSI
+206 TIEEYREVQNKAI
-219 DAMNKASE
+219 DALNKAIE
-227 EGSTTTVPSVEP
+227 EASTTTTVPSVEP

-264 NIAEVYAGYARAFA
+264 NIAEIYAGYARAFA

-293 KYARKYCA
+293 KYARD
-301 LTGEPLPEG
+301 
-310 RKPVLLV
+310 RKSVV
-317 DHDKGFSAQN
+317 
-327 MLIVHPRIEA
+327 
-337 AVTKLMVDLHM
+337 
-348 DLRQIAQMF
+348 
-357 KPLAK
+357 